1 MIQQILTALDGGD
14 HMNDGLGMMGGF
26 GGGWWMW
33 FMIIGGMF
41 LIPLLS
47 IWTYQNAHQSG
58 ENALLW
64 ALVVFFTMGLGI
76 ILYAL
81 LSSPNRSNLPM
92 NSSSSPS
99 HPLNNNSSEK
109 VTYTPSIQDNPDMEW
124 RDNGSFCENCG
135 SLFEVNDSFCSKC
148 GTSVGSR

>member
-14 HMNDGLGMMGGF
+14 HMTDGLGMMGGF

-41 LIPLLS
+41 LIPLLA

-58 ENALLW
+58 ENAILW
-64 ALVVFFTMGLGI
+64 ALVVFFTMGFGI

-81 LSSPNRSNLPM
+81 LRNPNHSNLSM
-92 NSSSSPS
+92 NPSSSPP
-99 HPLNNNSSEK
+99 HPLQNDSSES
-109 VTYTPSIQDNPDMEW
+109 VTYSPSMQYEPKMEW
-124 RDNGSFCENCG
+124 GNKGVFCENCG
-135 SLFEVNDSFCSKC
+135 SPLEATDSFCSKC
-148 GTSVGSR
+148 GTSVGST